1 MILLKMKAYQR
12 TRCKY
17 PVKLVLILI
26 TGNYPKVLT
35 IARVPTQ
42 EAEWL
47 EQLANQ
53 MKANA
58 LMGERFS
65 LKVFD
70 LLEGDL

>member
-42 EAEWL
+42 EAE
-47 EQLANQ
+47 
-53 MKANA
+53 
-58 LMGERFS
+58 
-65 LKVFD
+65 
-70 LLEGDL
+70 